1 MKRKGKKKPNSTDIK
16 VKNFKGGLSVYL
28 PNREEMEYW
37 LNAFDKRYYDH
48 LGQDPD
54 YENLLVQWEAEN
66 GNAPVLTNEG
76 KLDPEENKQLTMSI
90 YFKVCGNSYRKILSA
105 IFYLQGRKHCVMMG
119 GTAAQCWFEEEMPTI
134 KYLADLNKKGLT
146 PIKVLKK
153 SKGEHFPEKLV
164 SDPGCKA
171 KLIKI
176 ELLDDESD
184 GIGQKSLKAGT
195 EDSGDPENSDVT
207 PDSGEELLEDSE
219 DEETEISGDEG
230 GAEHTQTEKV
240 VAGATIMIEE
250 EKEEEKGKGY
260 GKTVPPPQRSHK
272 GSVKKRGRKEN
283 EHNEKNEEKKT
294 GKQEA
299 KAPSS
304 DIAKERD
311 ALKRR
316 VLQLERKVERL
327 EYETRSLADEKEILK
342 RAYKSEKREREYLEE
357 ILDKLDEEKD
367 AKEAER
373 KSKER
378 KQQKQEKEAE
388 KPWSQ
393 MSQYDMQLQ
402 TEKETIRELE
412 KKAELAKL
420 REYQEHLKAKIITQ
434 PQYTPNKV
442 QNFGKRECR
451 YEKKQKGSCRWGNYC
466 KFSHN
471 IGGLGGNADEKDR
484 WRASG
489 LCFAHMTGVCIRTD
503 CRFLHPEKQRYK
515 ETGYLQQTDV
525 TNLIEQCIKDS
536 MDSIKKEIVRD
547 IQYHQQQQVPQHPW
561 VSWDPTLV

>member
-1 MKRKGKKKPNSTDIK
+1 
-16 VKNFKGGLSVYL
+16 
-28 PNREEMEYW
+28 
-37 LNAFDKRYYDH
+37 
-48 LGQDPD
+48 
-54 YENLLVQWEAEN
+54 
-66 GNAPVLTNEG
+66 
-76 KLDPEENKQLTMSI
+76 
-90 YFKVCGNSYRKILSA
+90 
-105 IFYLQGRKHCVMMG
+105 
-119 GTAAQCWFEEEMPTI
+119 MPTI

-176 ELLDDESD
+176 ELLDDEYD

-327 EYETRSLADEKEILK
+327 EYETRSLADEKEMLK

-434 PQYTPNKV
+434 PQDQQIRMTQYQQQTNNQPNQFYQYQPIQTLLPESQNTPNKV

-451 YEKKQKGSCRWGNYC
+451 YEKKQKGSCRWGNDC

-471 IGGLGGNADEKDR
+471 IGGFGGNADEKDR

>member
-90 YFKVCGNSYRKILSA
+90 YFK
-105 IFYLQGRKHCVMMG
+105 
-119 GTAAQCWFEEEMPTI
+119 
-134 KYLADLNKKGLT
+134 
-146 PIKVLKK
+146 
-153 SKGEHFPEKLV
+153 GEHFPEKLV

-176 ELLDDESD
+176 ELLDDEYD

-327 EYETRSLADEKEILK
+327 EYETRSLADEKEMLK

-434 PQYTPNKV
+434 PQDQQIRMTQYQQQTNNQPNQFYQYQPIQTLLPESQNTPNKV

-451 YEKKQKGSCRWGNYC
+451 YEKKQKGSCRWGNDC

-471 IGGLGGNADEKDR
+471 IGGFGGNADEKDR